1 MNNAFSANQHIAAC
15 FKLKR
20 KEFQLEVSFTAPGK
34 GVTALFGPSGSGK
47 TTLLRC
53 IAGLE
58 KPDYAH
64 FTINGQ
70 CWHDEKKNLPVHR
83 RPIAYVFQEPSLFPH
98 LNVRENMLYGWR
110 RTPRQ
115 QRKLHL
121 DDVSAWL
128 GLEALLERR
137 TDELSGGQRQRVAI
151 ARALLTSPE
160 LLLMDEPLASLDTKG
175 KAEILPYLESL
186 CHQLNLPVLYVSHSP
201 EEVQQLADHL
211 ILLEQG
217 HVIGAGKLNNLLTD
231 PQLPIAHFENAAAVL
246 EARVVSHDKTFHLT
260 TLAFDGAQVSVSYNG
275 LPLGHEARL
284 RIYARDVSLALVQ
297 PRQISISNS
306 FNVQVLSMDPDRE
319 PSQLLVRCEVGG
331 QHLLSRITRRSAHL
345 LKINVGDKL
354 YAQVKSVAL
363 MK

>member
-1 MNNAFSANQHIAAC
+1 MDISLNDQHIAAC

-20 KEFQLEVSFTAPGK
+20 KEFQLDVSFTAPGK

-58 KPDYAH
+58 TPDQAR
-64 FTINGQ
+64 FVINGQ
-70 CWHDEKKNLPVHR
+70 CWHDENKNLAVHR

-98 LNVRENMLYGWR
+98 LNVRENMAYGWR
-110 RTPRQ
+110 RIPKQ
-115 QRKLHL
+115 QRKLCF
-121 DDVSAWL
+121 DEITAWL
-128 GLEALLERR
+128 GLETFLTRKTE
-137 TDELSGGQRQRVAI
+137 ELSGGQRQRVAI

-160 LLLMDEPLASLDTKG
+160 LLLMDEPLASLDANG

-186 CHQLNLPVLYVSHSP
+186 CQQLDIPVLYVSHSS

-217 HVIGAGKLNNLLTD
+217 RIAGAGELNVLLTD
-231 PQLPIAHFENAAAVL
+231 PQLAIAHFEEAAAVL
-246 EARVVSHDKTFHLT
+246 EARVISHDTEFHLT
-260 TLAFDGAQVSVSYNG
+260 NLAFDGAQVSVSCNG
-275 LPLGHEARL
+275 LPLGHNARL
-284 RIYARDVSLALVQ
+284 RICARDVSLALVE
-297 PRQISISNS
+297 PRQSSISNS
-306 FNVQVLSMDPDRE
+306 FAVRVLSIDLDRD
-319 PSQLLVRCEVGG
+319 PSQLLVRCEIGE

-345 LKINVGDKL
+345 LNIEVGDLL
-354 YAQVKSVAL
+354 YAQVKSAAL